1 MMPGSLSI
9 AKSPTRWTRADADA
23 WLTCVAVGILAG
35 VAVAFL
41 RTPLHLPGH
50 KALFW
55 ITPAL
60 AVRLRTRGARPRSA
74 TLSCTATILTTGL
87 FGGNLGGGWSLLPL
101 ISLAG
106 LLLDLSANF
115 AEQKHLPLKLALPL
129 FATAGLLANT
139 LVFLKHLTD
148 PHTTPLSLETMLLS
162 HTLFGL
168 LAALLATLTILLP
181 KTKETPREPAA

>member
-9 AKSPTRWTRADADA
+9 AKSPTRWTRTDSDAY
-23 WLTCVAVGILAG
+23 LTCIAVGILAG

-60 AVRLRTRGARPRSA
+60 AVRLRTRARIGA
-74 TLSCTATILTTGL
+74 TLSTTATILTTL
-87 FGGNLGGGWSLLPL
+87 LLGGELGGGWSLLPL
-101 ISLAG
+101 VSLAG
-106 LLLDLSANF
+106 LLLDLPANF
-115 AEQKHLPLKLALPL
+115 AEQKHLSLKLSLLL

-148 PHTTPLSLETMLLS
+148 PHTTPVSLETTWLS

-168 LAALLATLTILLP
+168 LAATLATLTTLAKR
-181 KTKETPREPAA
+181 KTPTEAQA

>member
-9 AKSPTRWTRADADA
+9 AKNPTRWTRTDADA
-23 WLTCVAVGILAG
+23 YLTCIAVGILAG
-35 VAVAFL
+35 IAAAFI

-60 AVRLRTRGARPRSA
+60 AFRLRTRARLGA
-74 TLSCTATILTTGL
+74 TLSSTATILTTCL
-87 FGGNLGGGWSLLPL
+87 LGGNLGGGWSLLPL

-115 AEQKHLPLKLALPL
+115 AEQKHLSLKLALHL
-129 FATAGLLANT
+129 FAAAGLLANT

-148 PHTTPLSLETMLLS
+148 PHTTPLSLETMWLS
-162 HTLFGL
+162 HALFGL
-168 LAALLATLTILLP
+168 LAAALATLTTLSKR
-181 KTKETPREPAA
+181 KTPTEAQA